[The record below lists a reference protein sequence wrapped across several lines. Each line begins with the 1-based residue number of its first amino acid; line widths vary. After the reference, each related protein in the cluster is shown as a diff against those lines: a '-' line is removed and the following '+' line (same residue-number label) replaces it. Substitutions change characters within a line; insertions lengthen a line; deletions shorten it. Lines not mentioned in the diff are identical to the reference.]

1 MLTFQEV
8 IRKLKELKEK
18 GYVKTHRTG
27 STGIG
32 KTLEDLLGIQE
43 NNIPSS
49 DFNEEIELKTARK
62 ISSSMLTLFT
72 KAPLP
77 RNANSHLLETF
88 GYITEESQGRK
99 ILHSTVNGVDYNTL
113 RGVPGFKINV
123 ISDKLILSTY
133 QHMDIVPYWD
143 REILRKC
150 FESKL
155 PKLVYV
161 KAESKGSNEDE
172 EFWYNEAYLLSGFN
186 FDNFIR
192 LIKEGNVLVDIRIGQ
207 YPNGKPHDHGTGFR
221 VHPNKL
227 DLCFK
232 ERIDLMR

>member
-43 NNIPSS
+43 NNIPSP

-88 GYITEESQGRK
+88 GYITGESQGRK
-99 ILHSTVNGVDYNTL
+99 ILHTTVNGVDYNTL

-123 ISDKLILSTY
+123 TSDKLILSAY
-133 QHMDIVPYWD
+133 QHIDIVPYWD

-155 PKLVYV
+155 PKLVYL
-161 KAESKGSNEDE
+161 KAESKGINEDE

-192 LIKEGNVLVDIRIGQ
+192 LVREGNILVDIRIGQ
-207 YPNGKPHDHGTGFR
+207 YPNGRPHDHGTGFR

-232 ERIDLMR
+232 ERIDLMQ

>member
-8 IRKLKELKEK
+8 VKKLKELKEK
-18 GYVKTHRTG
+18 GYIKTHRTG

-43 NNIPSS
+43 NNIPGP
-49 DFNEEIELKTARK
+49 DLNEEIELKTARK
-62 ISSSMLTLFT
+62 LSSSMLTLFT

-77 RNANSHLLETF
+77 RSANSHLLETF
-88 GYITEESQGRK
+88 GYITEESRGRK
-99 ILHSTVNGVDYNTL
+99 ILNTTVNGLDYNTL
-113 RGVPGFKINV
+113 RGAPGFKVNV
-123 ISDKLILSTY
+123 ISDKLVLSAY
-133 QHMDIVPYWD
+133 QHIDIVPYWD
-143 REILRKC
+143 RETLRKC

-186 FDNFIR
+186 FDDFIR
-192 LIKEGNVLVDIRIGQ
+192 LIKEGNILVDIRIDRFPG
-207 YPNGKPHDHGTGFR
+207 GRPHDHGTGFR
-221 VHPNKL
+221 VHHNKL

-232 ERIDLMR
+232 ERINLMP